1 MIMIYRRIKN
11 SDFIITEEPDD
22 IDVFKVIA
30 NVFPYGTIGSI
41 NNWYTNRSAFEKKIM
56 NALFGDDTK
65 SLSIFTDWITYMVT
79 KRQNISI
86 SDYLFGLIDTYGISR
101 QVVKGG
107 VPPEYFGYT
116 LSVEGV
122 NQMCNYLFNKYGDK
136 WDKLINTNNLTQENV
151 LNPLD
156 IVHNET
162 EANQLDSTNNTET
175 NRNENYESNDS
186 NTTNGTSTDKTQ
198 GYNSTGFS
206 DVGQNISENTDTG
219 TSEET
224 GTISQSI
231 DNTYNRSEDKDRNY
245 TKKGNI
251 GNISKTKLLTEYR
264 DYINLIV
271 LDTIEKDIT
280 NELCGKYF
288 VPLDECLYIKN
299 NKFWRF

>member
-1 MIMIYRRIKN
+1 MMYRRIKN
-11 SDFIITEEPDD
+11 SDFIIREEPDD
-22 IDVFKVIA
+22 IDVYKVIA
-30 NVFPYGTIGSI
+30 NVFPYGTTQCIVD
-41 NNWYTNRSAFEKKIM
+41 WYSSLNSNPKIKDFV
-56 NALFGDDTK
+56 NIIWGTSSSNF
-65 SLSIFTDWITYMVT
+65 FDWIT
-79 KRQNISI
+79 NISSKRKNLSI
-86 SDYLFGLIDTYGISR
+86 SEYLFSIIDVYGIEY
-101 QVVKGG
+101 QLVKGNG
-107 VPPEYFGYT
+107 DPLVRGYT
-116 LSVEGV
+116 VTVDGF
-122 NQMCNYLFNKYGDK
+122 NNIANYIITKYYDK
-136 WDKLINTNNLTQENV
+136 WYRLYDTINITQEDV
-151 LNPLD
+151 LNPLN
-156 IVHNET
+156 IEHTET
-162 EANQLDSTNNTET
+162 ETNQLDSTNNTET

-224 GTISQSI
+224 GTISQSV

-264 DYINLIV
+264 DYLNLIV

>member
-162 EANQLDSTNNTET
+162 EANQLDKDGDD
-175 NRNENYESNDS
+175 ND
-186 NTTNGTSTDKTQ
+186 
-198 GYNSTGFS
+198 
-206 DVGQNISENTDTG
+206 
-219 TSEET
+219 
-224 GTISQSI
+224 
-231 DNTYNRSEDKDRNY
+231 
-245 TKKGNI
+245 
-251 GNISKTKLLTEYR
+251 ISKDKE
-264 DYINLIV
+264 
-271 LDTIEKDIT
+271 
-280 NELCGKYF
+280 
-288 VPLDECLYIKN
+288 
-299 NKFWRF
+299 